1 MPTPSQE
8 THGQE
13 TQGHDEFAM
22 LSENATEAGLDRS
35 GLPEVRRLSMNG
47 MSALKWGVGDP
58 KVVFLHGG
66 AQNAHTWDTVIL
78 ALGQPALAIDL
89 PGHGR
94 SAWRQ
99 DHDYSPPQ
107 LAAAVA
113 PLVQS
118 LAPKA
123 ELVAGMSL
131 GGLAA
136 ISLAATTDLVRR
148 LAMIDV
154 TPGANAEKAKAI
166 FAFTGGPASFPNF
179 DEILRRTIEHNPSRS
194 LRSLERG
201 VRHNARELPDGTWT
215 WRYDPVRNW
224 SGGAMIPD
232 FVDLWDAVSA
242 IHCPVLLVR
251 GGASPVVD
259 DADVS
264 EFFRRQPRARIEVVA
279 GAGHSVQG
287 DRPVELAQLLNAY
300 LKEA

>member
-1 MPTPSQE
+1 
-8 THGQE
+8 
-13 TQGHDEFAM
+13 
-22 LSENATEAGLDRS
+22 
-35 GLPEVRRLSMNG
+35 
-47 MSALKWGVGDP
+47 
-58 KVVFLHGG
+58 
-66 AQNAHTWDTVIL
+66 
-78 ALGQPALAIDL
+78 
-89 PGHGR
+89 
-94 SAWRQ
+94 
-99 DHDYSPPQ
+99 
-107 LAAAVA
+107 
-113 PLVQS
+113 
-118 LAPKA
+118 
-123 ELVAGMSL
+123 MSL
-131 GGLAA
+131 GGLAT

-148 LAMIDV
+148 LAIIDV

-166 FAFTGGPASFPNF
+166 IAFTGGPARFPSF
-179 DEILRRTIEHNPSRS
+179 DEILRRTVEHNPTRS

-201 VRHNARELPDGTWT
+201 VRHNAHELPDGTWT

-224 SGGAMIPD
+224 SGGAMVPD

-264 EFFRRQPRARIEVVA
+264 EFLRRQPGARIEVLA

>member
-1 MPTPSQE
+1 MPTQSQE
-8 THGQE
+8 THSHE
-13 TQGHDEFAM
+13 QGHDEFAM
-22 LSENATEAGLDRS
+22 LSENAAEAGLDSS

-58 KVVFLHGG
+58 EVVFLHGG

-78 ALGQPALAIDL
+78 ALGLPALAIDL

-148 LAMIDV
+148 LAIIDV

-166 FAFTGGPASFPNF
+166 IAFTGGPARFPSF
-179 DEILRRTIEHNPSRS
+179 DEILRRTVEHNPTRS

-201 VRHNARELPDGTWT
+201 VRHNAHELPDGTWT

-224 SGGAMIPD
+224 SGGAMVPD

-264 EFFRRQPRARIEVVA
+264 EFLRRQPGARIEVLA

>member
-1 MPTPSQE
+1 
-8 THGQE
+8 
-13 TQGHDEFAM
+13 
-22 LSENATEAGLDRS
+22 
-35 GLPEVRRLSMNG
+35 MNG

-58 KVVFLHGG
+58 EVVFLHGG

-148 LAMIDV
+148 LAIIDV

-166 FAFTGGPASFPNF
+166 IAFTGGPASFPNF
-179 DEILRRTIEHNPSRS
+179 DEILRRTVEHNPTRS

-201 VRHNARELPDGTWT
+201 VRHNAHELPDGTWT

-242 IHCPVLLVR
+242 IPCPVLLVR

-264 EFFRRQPRARIEVVA
+264 EFLRRQPRARIEMVA

>member
-1 MPTPSQE
+1 
-8 THGQE
+8 
-13 TQGHDEFAM
+13 M
-22 LSENATEAGLDRS
+22 LGENAAEAGLDGS
-35 GLPEVRRLSMNG
+35 GLPEVRRLTMNG
-47 MSALKWGVGDP
+47 LSALKWGAGDP
-58 KVVFLHGG
+58 EVVFLHGG

-78 ALGQPALAIDL
+78 AFGHSALAIDL

-94 SAWRQ
+94 STWRQ

-113 PLVQS
+113 PLVRS
-118 LAPKA
+118 LAPRA

-148 LAMIDV
+148 LAIIDV

-166 FAFTGGPASFPNF
+166 IAFTGGPASFPSF
-179 DEILRRTIEHNPSRS
+179 EAILRRTVEHNPSRS

-232 FVDLWDAVSA
+232 FVDLWDEVSA
-242 IHCPVLLVR
+242 IRCPVLLVR

-264 EFFRRQPRARIEVVA
+264 ELSRRQPRARIEVVA
-279 GAGHSVQG
+279 GPGHSVQG
-287 DRPVELAQLLNAY
+287 DRPVELAQLLNAF

>member
-1 MPTPSQE
+1 
-8 THGQE
+8 
-13 TQGHDEFAM
+13 M
-22 LSENATEAGLDRS
+22 LSENAVEAGLDGS
-35 GLPEVRRLSMNG
+35 DLPEVRRLAMNRV
-47 MSALKWGVGDP
+47 SALKWAAGDP
-58 KVVFLHGG
+58 EVVFLHGG

-78 ALGQPALAIDL
+78 ALGHPALAIDL

-94 SAWRQ
+94 STWRQ

-107 LAAAVA
+107 LASAVA
-113 PLVQS
+113 PLVRS
-118 LAPKA
+118 RAPRA
-123 ELVAGMSL
+123 ELVVGMSL

-148 LAMIDV
+148 LAIIDV

-166 FAFTGGPASFPNF
+166 IAFTSGPASFPSF
-179 DEILRRTIEHNPSRS
+179 EAILRRTVEHNPSRS

-201 VRHNARELPDGTWT
+201 VRHNAHEMPDGTWT

-232 FVDLWDAVSA
+232 FFDLWDGVSA
-242 IHCPVLLVR
+242 IRCPVLLVR

-264 EFFRRQPRARIEVVA
+264 EFSRRQPRARVEVVP
-279 GAGHSVQG
+279 GAGHSIQG
-287 DRPVELAQLLNAY
+287 DRPMELAQLLNAF